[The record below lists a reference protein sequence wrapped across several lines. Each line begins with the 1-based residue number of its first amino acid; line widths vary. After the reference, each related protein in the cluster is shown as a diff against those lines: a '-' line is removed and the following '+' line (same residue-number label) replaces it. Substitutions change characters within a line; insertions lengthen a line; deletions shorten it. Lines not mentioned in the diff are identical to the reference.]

1 MSPLS
6 LGQALLLYTW
16 FPLAALLIFLLLIAR
31 FYQKFSH
38 KRTLFRLYI
47 VPMLLF
53 GIGAVRYSSID
64 RFGGDLLGDGVVA
77 AGGLLLLFLCAWLY
91 WQMLY
96 GLHQQEQ

>member
-16 FPLAALLIFLLLIAR
+16 FPLAALLIFQLLIAR
-31 FYQKFSH
+31 FYEKFSH

-53 GIGAVRYSSID
+53 GVGAVRYSSID
-64 RFGGDLLGDGVVA
+64 RFGGDLLGDSVVA